1 MLSVA
6 WHVPSPQSGEPF
18 SVVEWF
24 KASFE
29 DCEENKV
36 RRFGPDALDPHR
48 AAPRSS
54 QHPLWPAGQI
64 PRKVDRIC
72 AAGATPSRAGTNPA
86 PSTRTA
92 KIILNLFNPLPVAR
106 A

>member
-1 MLSVA
+1 MLCVA

-36 RRFGPDALDPHR
+36 RRFRPDALDPHR

-54 QHPLWPAGQI
+54 QHPPLACRPNPPQGGSHLRRWRHAL
-64 PRKVDRIC
+64 PRGDKP
-72 AAGATPSRAGTNPA
+72 GAIYADGENNP
-86 PSTRTA
+86 
-92 KIILNLFNPLPVAR
+92 
-106 A
+106 